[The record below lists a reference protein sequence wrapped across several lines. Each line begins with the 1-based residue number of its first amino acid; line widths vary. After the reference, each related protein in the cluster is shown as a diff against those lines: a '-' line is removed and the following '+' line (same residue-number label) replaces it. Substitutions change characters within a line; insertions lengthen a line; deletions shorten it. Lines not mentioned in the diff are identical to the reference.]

1 MTKEEAY
8 NQLKDLIEDRKSFL
22 SGDNKADDLFL
33 KDIESIKIALEII
46 EKINEIK
53 EYINNTTTMIVSGKA
68 MKLSE
73 EISGRDI
80 LEIIERGNRE

>member
-8 NQLKDLIEDRKSFL
+8 KQLKDLIEDRKSFL
-22 SGDNKADDLFL
+22 SRDNKTDDIFL

-73 EISGRDI
+73 EIFGRDI
-80 LEIIERGNRE
+80 LKIIER